1 LRGDNAALSFVRRE
15 RQRSHHRS
23 IMQARVWTMDGSPSP
38 DGYGIMSGGSF
49 SWLLW
54 IAVAFGVAAWI
65 VLARS
70 SLVHGGDMERSDRVP
85 QLYGYS
91 VCLIAIV
98 VMLMNVSSIVNQSF
112 ALSNPLASNNMY
124 GWGGAVLTSFEA
136 YKATV
141 DRTEGPMPPA
151 GAAAASA
158 PKPTDAE
165 LRAQFEALRADRVTR
180 ARLDARRELT
190 ESILLLVIAAALFV
204 WHWRW
209 VRRERLA

>member
-1 LRGDNAALSFVRRE
+1 MT
-15 RQRSHHRS
+15 QR
-23 IMQARVWTMDGSPSP
+23 IWTMDGPAP
-38 DGYGIMSGGSF
+38 MGYGVMSGGSF
-49 SWLLW
+49 SWLFW
-54 IAVAFGVAAWI
+54 IAVGLGVVVWV

-98 VMLMNVSSIVNQSF
+98 VMLVNVSSLVNQSF
-112 ALSNPLASNNMY
+112 TLSNPLAADRY

-136 YKATV
+136 YKATMNRM
-141 DRTEGPMPPA
+141 DGPA
-151 GAAAASA
+151 VATAAASNA

-165 LRAQFEALRADRVTR
+165 LRAQFEALRADQIVR
-180 ARLDARRELT
+180 ARLEARRDMTNSVLM
-190 ESILLLVIAAALFV
+190 LVLAAALFA

-209 VRRERLA
+209 VRRERAAAAA

>member
-1 LRGDNAALSFVRRE
+1 MTSA
-15 RQRSHHRS
+15 QR
-23 IMQARVWTMDGSPSP
+23 IWTMDGPAP
-38 DGYGIMSGGSF
+38 TGYGVMTGGLF
-49 SWLLW
+49 EWPIW
-54 IAVAFGVAAWI
+54 IAVGLGVVAW
-65 VLARS
+65 VALARS

-98 VMLMNVSSIVNQSF
+98 VMLVNVSSIVNRSF
-112 ALSNPLASNNMY
+112 TLADPLAGDYRY
-124 GWGGAVLTSFEA
+124 GWGGGVLTSFEA

-141 DRTEGPMPPA
+141 DRAEGPVPA
-151 GAAAASA
+151 TVAASNA

-165 LRAQFEALRADRVTR
+165 LRAQFEALRADRI
-180 ARLDARRELT
+180 ARGRLEARRDMT
-190 ESILLLVIAAALFV
+190 ESVLMLFLAAALFA

>member
-1 LRGDNAALSFVRRE
+1 MTLA
-15 RQRSHHRS
+15 QR
-23 IMQARVWTMDGSPSP
+23 ILTMDGPP
-38 DGYGIMSGGSF
+38 TGDGVVSGIVTSDGVFGGLF
-49 SWLLW
+49 W
-54 IAVAFGVAAWI
+54 IAIGLGVVLWV

-98 VMLMNVSSIVNQSF
+98 VMLVNVSSIVNQSF
-112 ALSNPLASNNMY
+112 TLSNPLAGDRY
-124 GWGGAVLTSFEA
+124 GWGGVVLTSFEA

-141 DRTEGPMPPA
+141 DRANGPYPPT
-151 GAAAASA
+151 AAASNA

-165 LRAQFEALRADRVTR
+165 LRAQFEALRADQI
-180 ARLDARRELT
+180 ARGRLESRREMTNSVLM
-190 ESILLLVIAAALFV
+190 LLLAGALFT

>member
-1 LRGDNAALSFVRRE
+1 MMLA
-15 RQRSHHRS
+15 QR
-23 IMQARVWTMDGSPSP
+23 IWTMDGPP
-38 DGYGIMSGGSF
+38 GYGVQSDVVTSGGVF
-49 SWLLW
+49 GGLFWVAVGLGVVLW
-54 IAVAFGVAAWI
+54 V

-98 VMLMNVSSIVNQSF
+98 VMLVNFSSIVNRSF
-112 ALSNPLASNNMY
+112 TLGDPLAGNGMY

-141 DRTEGPMPPA
+141 NRADGPFA
-151 GAAAASA
+151 ATAAASNT

-165 LRAQFEALRADRVTR
+165 LRAQYDALRADQI
-180 ARLDARRELT
+180 ARGRLEARRDMT
-190 ESILLLVIAAALFV
+190 NSILMLLVAAALFV

-209 VRRERLA
+209 VRRERLV